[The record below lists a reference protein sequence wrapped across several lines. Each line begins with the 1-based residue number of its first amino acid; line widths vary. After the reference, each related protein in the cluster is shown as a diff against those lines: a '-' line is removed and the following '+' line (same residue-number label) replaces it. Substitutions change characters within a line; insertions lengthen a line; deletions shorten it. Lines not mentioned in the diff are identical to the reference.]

1 MLIRFGQNY
10 FLSDTQQPRECCAT
24 GLFECEIDSD
34 TTRNSLD
41 TCLCP
46 KMKLGLC
53 LRAGIPLA
61 FKPGPPQSLAASS
74 GSSGLAGH
82 AGCPGASCAAGHGS
96 CRSRGVGQCL
106 GICIRRRGRPIGKGR
121 PRELA
126 HEEMQTPSTEDRS
139 SVTVAPVLSSV
150 GGRGIT
156 SAHTRITDRPQPPR

>member
-1 MLIRFGQNY
+1 MSRLV
-10 FLSDTQQPRECCAT
+10 
-24 GLFECEIDSD
+24 
-34 TTRNSLD
+34 
-41 TCLCP
+41 
-46 KMKLGLC
+46 GLC

-96 CRSRGVGQCL
+96 CRGRGVEQCL
-106 GICIRRRGRPIGKGR
+106 GICIRRRGRPISKGR

-139 SVTVAPVLSSV
+139 TLLWLPFLAASGAVVSRAPTLVSP
-150 GGRGIT
+150 T
-156 SAHTRITDRPQPPR
+156 SRSPLGERHTRSLLHS